1 VSRVKKLRVG
11 AALIGVTA
19 TAMLAAIT
27 PASATDAV
35 TGKLD
40 PAKDQV
46 GLTVD
51 MGGFGKV
58 SAKLFGFKVGD
69 STLSTY
75 CVDIETPVVSLD
87 HPGYVEADWN
97 KHPKEGSS
105 FKKNSAFINW
115 VLHHGYPK
123 VDADKLAEAVTG
135 EFKDKLSKEEAIT
148 ATQAAIWTFSDGVKL
163 NSENPTPENKESA
176 ADVLKVYNYLI
187 GEKNTGM
194 STEPKPVLTLEPNKL
209 TGKADSLIGP
219 FVVTTT
225 SASGVTIAAKLPDG
239 VIFSD
244 KDGKELAKAEVA
256 TKIQQLDKYEFYV
269 KVPASVATGKV
280 EFTVAG
286 DTEYSLGRLFISK
299 DATKKTQSMILAT
312 TKTVKLE
319 KQGTAEWGTPAT
331 TTPTSNA
338 PAPQPKNT
346 NNELANTG
354 ASILTPILIGVV
366 LVGAGVGA
374 LVFQRRRRA

>member
-1 VSRVKKLRVG
+1 
-11 AALIGVTA
+11 
-19 TAMLAAIT
+19 
-27 PASATDAV
+27 
-35 TGKLD
+35 
-40 PAKDQV
+40 
-46 GLTVD
+46 

-187 GEKNTGM
+187 GEKNIGM

>member
-1 VSRVKKLRVG
+1 VSRVKKLRIG

-19 TAMLAAIT
+19 TVMLAAVT

-40 PAKDQV
+40 PAKDQQ
-46 GLTVD
+46 GLIVD

-58 SAKLFGFKVGD
+58 SAKLFGFSVGD

-75 CVDIETPVVSLD
+75 CVDIQTPVVNEN

-115 VLHHGYPK
+115 VLHNGYPT
-123 VDADKLAEAVTG
+123 VDAGKLAEAAKG

-163 NSENPTPENKESA
+163 NRENPTPENKDSA
-176 ADVLKVYNYLI
+176 ADVLKVYDYL
-187 GEKNTGM
+187 TGKENVGIP
-194 STEPKPVLTLEPNKL
+194 TEPKPVLTLEPNKL

-219 FVVTTT
+219 FVVTT
-225 SASGVTIAAKLPDG
+225 SASGVTIAAKLPEG

-244 KDGKELAKAEVA
+244 KNGKELPKAEVA

-299 DATKKTQSMILAT
+299 DDKLKTQSMILAT
-312 TKTVKLE
+312 SKTVKLE
-319 KQGTAEWGTPAT
+319 KQGAAEWGVPAT
-331 TTPTSNA
+331 TPTTST

-346 NNELANTG
+346 SNELANTG

-374 LVFQRRRRA
+374 LLFQRRRRA